1 VNNEIL
7 AHYREAGAIASRVLA
22 QGVRE
27 VRAGARVL
35 DVVESI
41 EGMVRAEGADLA
53 FPLNLSVNED
63 AAHDTAMAGDAREF
77 RAGDVVKLDLGVHR
91 DGYIADTATT
101 VDLGDHAPLLAASEK
116 ALEAAIALVTP
127 GITAGA
133 LGAAIEKEITGRGF
147 RPIANLTGH
156 GLDRFRIHTP
166 PTIPNLG
173 GAGGAVLEEGMVVAI
188 EPFASTGSGF
198 VTERPRVEIYQQ
210 MTNKPVRLPSARRLL
225 EDVRP
230 RRGLPFAR
238 RWLPGEKLDLLLPSL
253 VRIGVL
259 HPYPVL
265 HDIGGSVVSQH
276 EHTLIVTADGCIV
289 TTR

>member
-1 VNNEIL
+1 VKDEIL
-7 AHYREAGAIASRVLA
+7 EHYREAGAIASRVLGR
-22 QGVRE
+22 GVQE

-77 RAGDVVKLDLGVHR
+77 SAGDVVKLDLGVHR

-101 VDLGDHAPLLAASEK
+101 VDLGDHAPLLTASEK
-116 ALEAAIALVTP
+116 ALESAIAAVKP
-127 GITAGA
+127 GIAAGVLGA
-133 LGAAIEKEITGRGF
+133 LIEKEITGRGF

-210 MTNKPVRLPSARRLL
+210 MTQKPVRLPSARRLL
-225 EDVRP
+225 DDVRP

-238 RWLPGEKLDLLLPSL
+238 RWLPGEKLDIVLSSL

-265 HDIGGSVVSQH
+265 HDVSGSVVSQH